1 MSARSTRRRPDT
13 LTVVKDLISF
23 AGGWGLIGHQ
33 ALLVPPADFNLSLML
48 LGAALVGVPGIGQL
62 LALRTGGPSSSSP
75 PEGSPPSP
83 TSSPN
88 GSGADR

>member
-23 AGGWGLIGHQ
+23 IGGWGLIGHQ

-48 LGAALVGVPGIGQL
+48 LGAALVGVPGVGQL
-62 LALRTGGPSSSSP
+62 LAMRTGGPSSPSP
-75 PEGSPPSP
+75 PEDSPSP
-83 TSSPN
+83 SPSSSS
-88 GSGADR
+88 GSEADR